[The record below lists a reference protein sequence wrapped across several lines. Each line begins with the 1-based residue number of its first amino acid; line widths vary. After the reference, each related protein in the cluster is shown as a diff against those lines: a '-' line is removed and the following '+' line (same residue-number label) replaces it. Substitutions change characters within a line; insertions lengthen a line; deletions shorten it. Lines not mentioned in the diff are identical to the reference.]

1 LACLPAIALGQ
12 RKSAPDVQIESD
24 VTVRMR
30 DGVQLATDVYR
41 PARNGKPLEGRF
53 PVILTRTPYDK
64 SGNTSTGEYYA
75 RHGYVFVAQD
85 TRGRYKSD
93 GVWRWLTD
101 DGPDG
106 VDAARWIAE
115 QPWSNGKIGMI
126 GTSYFGGTQHALAME
141 GSPYLTTVIPV
152 DAVCN
157 MGYASMRNGGAFE
170 MRFWNWIMLNSGRG
184 SRAARDPMTAEVLKE
199 MADNRREYLSLLP
212 VRRGTTP
219 LKLAPEFE
227 DWLVEAMR
235 HGANDAFWRQNNII
249 DFPQTY
255 QDIAVYLVGGWY
267 DSWASNTTATY
278 RALTKQPRK
287 SPTYLIMGP
296 WIHGAQ
302 GSSEHGQVSFGQ
314 DAAIDDPLAWRL
326 AWYDRWLKD
335 DESTVG
341 KADPFRTQ
349 VRIFVMGTGDGSKT
363 KNGKLNHGGSWR
375 NENEWPLARTQYQ
388 NWHLQAGGGLSRE
401 MPSRQAGM
409 PAPHSGAGMPSPQG
423 GSTSFVFD
431 PKNPVP
437 TIGGNIS
444 SGNDIMLQGGW
455 DQRGGPHVWN
465 WTRPIPLSARNDV
478 LVFQSEPLAEDLEVT
493 GELAVEL
500 WISSTATDTDFTAKL
515 IDVYPPSAD
524 FPGGFDLNIGD
535 GILRTR
541 FRESLSKEKLM
552 QPGEVSKITIRLYPT
567 SNVFKKGH
575 RIRVDVSSSN
585 FPRFD
590 VNPNSGEP
598 LAEHRRSQV
607 ATNTVY
613 HSEQYPS
620 RIVLPVISKDDL
632 VKAEKEKLVG
642 IWNVVSVQANGTKV
656 PPEALKGFQFIFTA
670 ESLTRKQSGK
680 LVSGARYKL
689 DLSKSPKWIDMT
701 GVTDGKEQSVPA
713 LYELDGDNLS
723 VCFPA
728 DYKNKEGKLVK
739 ALKRPEKLEG
749 GEGSGQVFMILKRAK
764 DARP

>member
-1 LACLPAIALGQ
+1 
-12 RKSAPDVQIESD
+12 
-24 VTVRMR
+24 
-30 DGVQLATDVYR
+30 
-41 PARNGKPLEGRF
+41 
-53 PVILTRTPYDK
+53 
-64 SGNTSTGEYYA
+64 
-75 RHGYVFVAQD
+75 
-85 TRGRYKSD
+85 
-93 GVWRWLTD
+93 
-101 DGPDG
+101 
-106 VDAARWIAE
+106 
-115 QPWSNGKIGMI
+115 
-126 GTSYFGGTQHALAME
+126 
-141 GSPYLTTVIPV
+141 
-152 DAVCN
+152 
-157 MGYASMRNGGAFE
+157 
-170 MRFWNWIMLNSGRG
+170 
-184 SRAARDPMTAEVLKE
+184 
-199 MADNRREYLSLLP
+199 
-212 VRRGTTP
+212 
-219 LKLAPEFE
+219 
-227 DWLVEAMR
+227 
-235 HGANDAFWRQNNII
+235 
-249 DFPQTY
+249 
-255 QDIAVYLVGGWY
+255 
-267 DSWASNTTATY
+267 
-278 RALTKQPRK
+278 
-287 SPTYLIMGP
+287 
-296 WIHGAQ
+296 
-302 GSSEHGQVSFGQ
+302 
-314 DAAIDDPLAWRL
+314 
-326 AWYDRWLKD
+326 
-335 DESTVG
+335 
-341 KADPFRTQ
+341 
-349 VRIFVMGTGDGSKT
+349 MGTGDGSKT